1 MDPLTQGA
9 IGAVVPQATQAKS
22 NVRIAGLLG
31 FLSGMAADLDILIR
45 SSEDQL
51 LFLEYHRQFTH
62 SLVFIPLGG
71 LLCAVALHWLLSTK
85 WKLTYAQTW
94 LYCTLGFATHAL
106 LDGAT
111 SYGTMLLWPFS
122 EERFSWSIVPVVD
135 PLFTLPIIGLVIV
148 AGVRQKPFLARLGLV
163 WGALYLSLGLMQH
176 NAARD
181 MAEQMAADR
190 GHVPIRIVVKPSFA
204 NILVWRTVYETSDR
218 FYVDAVRAGLSPR
231 TYPGASVVKLDMAQ
245 DFPWLNQ
252 SSQQARDVK
261 RFAKFSKDYIAKDPQ
276 RPSEIT
282 DVRYAFIPN
291 EISALWSIE
300 LSPKAS
306 ITDYV
311 KYKTHRKDA
320 RASVGILWEM
330 IVGE

>member
-9 IGAVVPQATQAKS
+9 IGAAVPQATRSAS

-62 SLVFIPLGG
+62 SLIFTPLGG
-71 LLCAVALHWLLSTK
+71 MLCAVALHWLLGRR
-85 WKLTYAQTW
+85 WKLTYTQTW
-94 LYCTLGFATHAL
+94 LYCSMGFATHAL
-106 LDGAT
+106 LDTAT

-122 EERFSWSIVPVVD
+122 DERFSWSIISVVD
-135 PLFTLPIIGLVIV
+135 PLFTLPIIALVI
-148 AGVRQKPFLARLGLV
+148 ASGICQRPLFARLGLA

-176 NAARD
+176 NVAHD
-181 MAEQMAADR
+181 MAEQIASDR

-218 FYVDAVRAGLSPR
+218 FYVNAVRAGISPKIFS
-231 TYPGASVVKLDMAQ
+231 GGSVMKLDLPT
-245 DFPWLNQ
+245 DFPWLDP

-261 RFAKFSKDYIAKDPQ
+261 RFAKFSKGYIAKDPQ

-282 DVRYAFIPN
+282 DVRYAFLPN

-300 LSPKAS
+300 LSPEAS
-306 ITDYV
+306 ATDYV
-311 KYKTHRKDA
+311 KYRTHRDDA
-320 RASVGILWEM
+320 RVSAGILWRM
-330 IVGE
+330 ITEK

>member
-9 IGAVVPQATQAKS
+9 IGAAVPQSTQSTS

-31 FLSGMAADLDILIR
+31 FLSGMTADLDILIR
-45 SSEDQL
+45 SSEDSL

-71 LLCAVALHWLLSTK
+71 LLCAAALHWVLGVR

-106 LDGAT
+106 LDTAT

-122 EERFSWSIVPVVD
+122 DERFSWSIVPVVD
-135 PLFTLPIIGLVIV
+135 PLFTLPIIALVIV
-148 AGVRQKPFLARLGLV
+148 AGIRQKPFFARLGLA

-190 GHVPIRIVVKPSFA
+190 GHVPTRIVVKPSFA

-218 FYVDAVRAGLSPR
+218 FYVDAVRAGVLPR
-231 TYPGASVVKLDMAQ
+231 TFPGTSVAKLDLTL
-245 DFPWLNQ
+245 DFPWLDQ
-252 SSQQARDVK
+252 SSQQARDVE
-261 RFAKFSKDYIAKDPQ
+261 RFATFSNGYIAKDPL

-282 DVRYAFIPN
+282 DVRYAFVPN
-291 EISALWSIE
+291 EIAALWSIE
-300 LSPKAS
+300 LTPDAS
-306 ITDYV
+306 VTDYV
-311 KYKTHRKDA
+311 KYRTHREDA
-320 RASVGILWEM
+320 RASADILWQM
-330 IVGE
+330 IIGK